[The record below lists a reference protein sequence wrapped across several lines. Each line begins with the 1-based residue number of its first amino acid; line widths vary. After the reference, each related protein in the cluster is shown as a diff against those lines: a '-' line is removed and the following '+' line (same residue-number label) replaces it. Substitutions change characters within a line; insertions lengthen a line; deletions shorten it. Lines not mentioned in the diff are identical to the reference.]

1 MSMNPKGDKGK
12 NGLSVYVDASAFLP
26 NTAVSSIY
34 EKFKLRLL
42 NQKSTNY
49 VEKPFLCERESGDS
63 YGKAELI
70 SLEELKDESK
80 GYLVKDTIVL
90 EAVFKLFT
98 YVSSCLLMFQN
109 VLLFVYVCVMCC
121 LIMDQ
126 LVSK

>member
-49 VEKPFLCERESGDS
+49 VEKPCKR
-63 YGKAELI
+63 
-70 SLEELKDESK
+70 
-80 GYLVKDTIVL
+80 
-90 EAVFKLFT
+90 
-98 YVSSCLLMFQN
+98 
-109 VLLFVYVCVMCC
+109 
-121 LIMDQ
+121 
-126 LVSK
+126 